1 MCMLSRHN
9 ERQATGASVKFS
21 TKGGDEVDSREE
33 DGAYLD
39 VKQKGAVLELENVGD
54 RAAELLVFD
63 FE

>member
-9 ERQATGASVKFS
+9 ERQATGANVKFS
-21 TKGGDEVDSREE
+21 TKGGDEVDLREE

-54 RAAELLVFD
+54 RAAELLVFGLQ
-63 FE
+63 